1 MLYASVVL
9 FCLATLVAAGC
20 ARNNLSR
27 QKKEM
32 FQQAVRKH
40 PGDPYAYFNLGIC
53 HYNLKEYNPALKAF
67 KKALALDPQ
76 NGEIIYSLGI
86 CYHQLG
92 RFQEAM
98 GQYRR
103 LRFIDAKL
111 ADRLFKKLNGR
122 P

>member
-1 MLYASVVL
+1 MVL
-9 FCLATLVAAGC
+9 LCVSILAGAGC

-27 QKKEM
+27 QKKAI
-32 FQQAVRKH
+32 FQRAIREN
-40 PGDPYAYFNLGIC
+40 PGDPYAYYNLGIC
-53 HYNLKEYNPALKAF
+53 HYNLKEYRQALGAF

-76 NGEIIYSLGI
+76 NGEFIYSLGI

-92 RFQEAM
+92 RFREAM
-98 GQYRR
+98 DQYRQ

-111 ADRLFKKLNGR
+111 ADRLFKKLNAS